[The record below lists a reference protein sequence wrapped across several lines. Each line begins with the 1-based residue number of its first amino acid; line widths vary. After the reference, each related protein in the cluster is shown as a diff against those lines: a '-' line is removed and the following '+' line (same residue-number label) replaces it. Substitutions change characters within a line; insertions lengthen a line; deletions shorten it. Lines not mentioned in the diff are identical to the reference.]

1 MPQPQNENII
11 VAIEIASS
19 KIRGA
24 AGYKTPDGTL
34 HLLAL
39 EETDAKNAIR
49 KGNILNIDKTI
60 TCLKQIK
67 EQIENKIDKKITQAF
82 IGIAG
87 QGLRSRKNTICR
99 QFPQKTIITQDII
112 DNMMEENKKTT
123 YTGAEI
129 LTVETQEYHTG
140 IDTTTDPVGI
150 LANKIEATY
159 LNITAKEEIK
169 TYLNQCLEEAGIK
182 NASINVSPL
191 ILAQTCLT
199 PTERRT
205 GCALIDMGYGTTTVT
220 IWKNNLLRRLTVIPL
235 GGENITIDLRE
246 EQLEEDEAENI
257 KLKYASAFP
266 EGEENNEPTR
276 NISTIDNHTIEEEHI
291 NEMTQAR
298 EEEILANVAEQ
309 IRKSQWGEKLNG
321 GIILTGGASNIKNIN
336 KATKNR
342 LHPTKTRT
350 LRTPPFAITSSMQE
364 TLTKDSSKN
373 TILSL
378 VFHNNRN
385 CTEPKNK
392 TNSMAEGEKDIF
404 EKKEKKENFEKQKK
418 QKNGWWTKMKQ
429 RLVDLSESV
438 TEE

>member
-1 MPQPQNENII
+1 MPQPENENII

-34 HLLAL
+34 KLLAL
-39 EETDAKNAIR
+39 EQTDAKNAIR

-87 QGLRSRKNTICR
+87 QGLRSRKNTVCR

-112 DNMMEENKKTT
+112 DNMMEENKKTS
-123 YTGAEI
+123 YPGAEI
-129 LTVETQEYHTG
+129 LCVETQEYHTD

-150 LANKIEATY
+150 LADKIEGTY

-169 TYLNQCLEEAGIK
+169 TYLNQCLEAAGIK

-220 IWKNNLLRRLTVIPL
+220 IFKNNLLRRLTVIPL
-235 GGENITIDLRE
+235 GGHNITIDLTG

-266 EGEENNEPTR
+266 EGEENDEPTR
-276 NISTIDNHTIEEEHI
+276 NISTNDNHTIEEQHI

-309 IRKSQWGEKLNG
+309 IRLSQYGEKLHG

-364 TLTKDSSKN
+364 TLTKDSSLN
-373 TILSL
+373 SILSL
-378 VFHNNRN
+378 IFHNNIS
-385 CTEPKNK
+385 CTEPKNPPLTIPEPK
-392 TNSMAEGEKDIF
+392 NESVTEK
-404 EKKEKKENFEKQKK
+404 KKEKKG
-418 QKNGWWTKMKQ
+418 NGWWKRMKQ

>member
-87 QGLRSRKNTICR
+87 QGLRSRKNTVCR

-123 YTGAEI
+123 YKGAEI

-150 LANKIEATY
+150 LADKIEATY

-220 IWKNNLLRRLTVIPL
+220 IYKNNLLRRLTVIPL
-235 GGENITIDLRE
+235 GGENITIDLTG

-266 EGEENNEPTR
+266 EGEENDEPTR
-276 NISTIDNHTIEEEHI
+276 NISTIDKTIEEEHI

-309 IRKSQWGEKLNG
+309 IRESQWGEKLHG

-378 VFHNNRN
+378 VFHNNKS
-385 CTEPKNK
+385 CTEPKTAPTSIPEAKNE
-392 TNSMAEGEKDIF
+392 NIKDK
-404 EKKEKKENFEKQKK
+404 KKEK
-418 QKNGWWTKMKQ
+418 QKNRWWTKMKQ

>member
-1 MPQPQNENII
+1 MPQPENENII

-34 HLLAL
+34 KLLAL
-39 EETDAKNAIR
+39 EQTDAKNAIR

-87 QGLRSRKNTICR
+87 QGLRSRKNTVCR

-112 DNMMEENKKTT
+112 DNMMEENKKTS
-123 YTGAEI
+123 YPGAEI
-129 LTVETQEYHTG
+129 LCVETQEYHTD
-140 IDTTTDPVGI
+140 ID
-150 LANKIEATY
+150 
-159 LNITAKEEIK
+159 
-169 TYLNQCLEEAGIK
+169 
-182 NASINVSPL
+182 
-191 ILAQTCLT
+191 
-199 PTERRT
+199 
-205 GCALIDMGYGTTTVT
+205 TTTVT
-220 IWKNNLLRRLTVIPL
+220 IFKNNLLRRLTVIPL
-235 GGENITIDLRE
+235 GGHNITIDLTG

-266 EGEENNEPTR
+266 EGEENDEPTR
-276 NISTIDNHTIEEEHI
+276 NISTNDNHTIEEQHI

-309 IRKSQWGEKLNG
+309 IRLSQYGEKLHG

-364 TLTKDSSKN
+364 TLTKDSSLN
-373 TILSL
+373 SILSL
-378 VFHNNRN
+378 IFHNNIS
-385 CTEPKNK
+385 CTEPKNPPLTIPEPK
-392 TNSMAEGEKDIF
+392 NESVTEK
-404 EKKEKKENFEKQKK
+404 KKEKKG
-418 QKNGWWTKMKQ
+418 NGWWKRMKQ